1 MPDPTLPSAA
11 FAAQLKQARQ
21 AKSWSQRDLARAC
34 GLHQPQIARVEADHD
49 VQLSTLLTIA
59 HELGYT
65 LTLTPHTAPPA
76 PASEAST
83 PAAPDQINANLAT
96 YRRAWPGVN
105 PLAFALVARI
115 MRAAEYL
122 HRAADEVAARH
133 HINGGELMLLGALR
147 RVGPPFES
155 TPTEL
160 RRLFFISLPGISKR
174 LDRLAARG
182 LLARRP
188 DPRDGRVTVITLLPA
203 GHAVLDDA
211 VGKGMSREFN
221 ILNTLPESECRT
233 LSLLLQDLLRRF
245 ETKD

>member
-1 MPDPTLPSAA
+1 MPDPIPPSAA

-34 GLHQPQIARVEADHD
+34 GLHQPQIARAEAGHD
-49 VQLSTLLTIA
+49 VQLSTLLAIA
-59 HELGYT
+59 QELGYT

-83 PAAPDQINANLAT
+83 PAAPDRIDANLTA

-105 PLAFALVARI
+105 PLAFALIARI
-115 MRAAEYL
+115 MRAAQYL
-122 HRAADEVAARH
+122 DRATEEVAARH
-133 HINGGELMLLGALR
+133 GINGGELMLLGALR

-174 LDRLAARG
+174 LDRLVARG
-182 LLARRP
+182 LLERRS

-211 VGKGMSREFN
+211 VGKGMSREFK
-221 ILNTLPESECRT
+221 ILNSLPESESRS
-233 LSLLLQDLLRRF
+233 LSLLLRDLLRRF
-245 ETKD
+245 ETKE